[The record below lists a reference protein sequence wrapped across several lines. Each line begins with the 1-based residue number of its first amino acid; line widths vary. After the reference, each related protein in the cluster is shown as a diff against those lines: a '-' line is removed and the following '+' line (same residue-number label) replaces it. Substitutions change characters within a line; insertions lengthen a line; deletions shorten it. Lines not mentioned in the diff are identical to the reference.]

1 MNTVDK
7 ISKDLLSL
15 NSFVKDS
22 VKTSVV
28 ESAQKGQLNLSE
40 DVLKNLLFL
49 VEASIDN
56 SVQKALTSFQRNV
69 NTHLSNYRQEI
80 IQNSTRK

>member
-7 ISKDLLSL
+7 ISKDLLSI

-28 ESAQKGQLNLSE
+28 ESIQKGQLKLTE

-49 VEASIDN
+49 VEASIDD
-56 SVQKALTSFQRNV
+56 SVQKALTNFQRNV
-69 NTHLSNYRQEI
+69 STHLGNYKQEI
-80 IQNSTRK
+80 LQNSTRK